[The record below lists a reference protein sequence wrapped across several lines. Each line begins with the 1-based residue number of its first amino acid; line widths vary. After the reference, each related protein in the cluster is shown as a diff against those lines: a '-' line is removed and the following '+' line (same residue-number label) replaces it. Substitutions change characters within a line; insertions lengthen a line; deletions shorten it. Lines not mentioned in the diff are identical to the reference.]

1 MRASSCD
8 ALVQLPGYVVIALKT
23 GKFKGDQMVDDAR
36 KAAALRTVSRF
47 VLRARLVQEHSLAA
61 DKDTLKE
68 HAAWTMSIRAT
79 QNLATGQ
86 RTVAMVRAPL
96 LPTEQ
101 VESAAARV
109 RPVFLFSDGVHY
121 DKVLNALV
129 EAAAASAVL
138 NKEIEGLR
146 AQFRAA
152 DPDYPKGRPTEARS
166 GPSMTNKEVAGAWLY
181 GQLLHEDELRRS
193 YGAGISAEEML
204 LNATKTVCNEMLATV
219 AALHMIERL
228 VADRSL
234 DLAEDLFID
243 PVSVT
248 ATEWA
253 PQITGAYVAD
263 IGTAMPESLSEP
275 LGSEWSEV
283 HDLFDFG
290 TTTPGS
296 PGVSNPG
303 TSEIRSSLNK
313 L

>member
-1 MRASSCD
+1 
-8 ALVQLPGYVVIALKT
+8 
-23 GKFKGDQMVDDAR
+23 MVNDSR

-61 DKDTLKE
+61 DKDNLKK
-68 HAAWTMSIRAT
+68 HAAWTMSFRVV
-79 QNLATGQ
+79 QNLATGE
-86 RTVAMVRAPL
+86 RTVAMVPAPL

-129 EAAAASAVL
+129 EAATASTVL
-138 NKEIEGLR
+138 KKEIEGLR

-152 DPDYPKGRPTEARS
+152 DPDYPKGRPTEPRS

-204 LNATKTVCNEMLATV
+204 LNATKTVCNEMLGTV
-219 AALHMIERL
+219 AALHLIERL
-228 VADRSL
+228 VADGSL

-253 PQITGAYVAD
+253 PQIAGAYVAD
-263 IGTAMPESLSEP
+263 VGTAMPESLTEP

-283 HDLFDFG
+283 HELFDFG
-290 TTTPGS
+290 TATPAS
-296 PGVSNPG
+296 SG
-303 TSEIRSSLNK
+303 TSKASGQV
-313 L
+313 